1 MPCRRA
7 AVALVMLMLVTG
19 GMSLGAAASN
29 CQQENTALA
38 KAVTDELTQGW
49 LEPNGALVVIVDDGV
64 VELLGT
70 VPSAEMIDEAVQ
82 IAANVEGVRRV
93 INRLNVR
100 PPELS
105 LEPDAQQP
113 LQPAPMQEEVLQED
127 QAREETMQEDMLRE
141 ERR

>member
-29 CQQENTALA
+29 SQQENTALA
-38 KAVTDELTQGW
+38 KAVSDELTQGW

-100 PPELS
+100 PPELP

-113 LQPAPMQEEVLQED
+113 LQAAPMQEEVLQED